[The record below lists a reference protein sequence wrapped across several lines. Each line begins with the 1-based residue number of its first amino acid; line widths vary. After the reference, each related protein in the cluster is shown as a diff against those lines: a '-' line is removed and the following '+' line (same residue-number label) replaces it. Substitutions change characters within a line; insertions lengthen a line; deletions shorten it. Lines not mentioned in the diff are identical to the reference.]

1 MRSTRP
7 VNCGTGPLVLSP
19 PKTPTKIRRARPRAR
34 KVDRRGSLI
43 GRFVGRA
50 SKSARSGIL
59 LEAVGRVRFGGS
71 RSGRNVRRRQALQF
85 REQSAR
91 GDLRADLRAEI
102 VGCGSVRGFAQHMTD
117 GFCDGGG
124 TRAR

>member
-19 PKTPTKIRRARPRAR
+19 PKNPDEDPKSPPQGPQGRS
-34 KVDRRGSLI
+34 RGSLI

-59 LEAVGRVRFGGS
+59 LEAVGRVRLGGS
-71 RSGRNVRRRQALQF
+71 RSGRSVRRRQALQF
-85 REQSAR
+85 REQSTR

-102 VGCGSVRGFAQHMTD
+102 VGCGSVRGFAQHLTD